1 MRYLIMQLG
10 DRKTLLR
17 RLNPGDQS
25 ATQQRLLSNAR
36 IPGVTQWF
44 FDHEKTQD
52 WLSGNDGRVLWLN
65 GPSATGKTF
74 ITSSL
79 VSHILDDQILSSTGA
94 AVYHFGRHELQYNL
108 ADYNLA
114 LRSITRQ
121 LVSQLPEESTLP
133 AQILETIDDG
143 FGDAETTVA
152 ILQMLASEFG
162 RIIIILDGVDSSNE
176 AGLRE
181 LMEILLRKKTRLR
194 IMMTSQSPPSDTLID
209 TFGMSTI
216 TARATDQDL
225 SLYHAKAIDEAP
237 VSTEVLDDS
246 HTRLFPYQKLMD
258 MAHGR
263 FLPIIRSWFTNI
275 ASQPNTVLLSL
286 VESWSPNSSM
296 DISRA
301 FCEALVNEI
310 QTSKHS
316 DMTLCS
322 LYYLV
327 YGEENGYTFTP
338 SMLWEALIAWGIR
351 DEDNTVFTLTQISN
365 ACADF
370 AFIDTE
376 TKIMKLRSPLLMD
389 YLRTEVFGDKY
400 HARHIRATFRYLT
413 RGDYEGACK
422 SSGELKERLRAH
434 PFLCYAARTLSPSLA
449 AFPALPY
456 DRDFLKMTASHRSV
470 DSYLQAAEAWP
481 YIDEESYDEFEAE
494 EERWRCYTKAYT
506 PLHLAAHFGARETL
520 IQSLVDRG
528 DNIEARAANG
538 QTALHIAAEI
548 GDSSHTVKRLLE
560 CGANVAAV
568 DEDGLTPLAHAIVY
582 GCLESV
588 RLLIS
593 HGADIKA
600 LDEEDLLECSREK
613 PDVAEFLVGLGV
625 EMPVEESEPE
635 E

>member
-1 MRYLIMQLG
+1 MQLS
-10 DRKTLLR
+10 DRKLLLR

-25 ATQQRLLSNAR
+25 ATQQRLLNDAR
-36 IPGVTQWF
+36 IPGVAQWF
-44 FDHEKTQD
+44 FDHETTQD
-52 WLSGNDGRVLWLN
+52 WLTGNDGRVLWLH

-74 ITSSL
+74 ITSNL
-79 VSHILDDQILSSTGA
+79 VSHILDDQILPNTGV
-94 AVYHFGRHELQYNL
+94 AVYHFDRHELQYNL

-121 LVSQLPEESTLP
+121 LVSQLPEESPLP

-143 FGDAETTVA
+143 LGDTESTV
-152 ILQMLASEFG
+152 IIVQMLASAFS

-181 LMEILLRKKTRLR
+181 LMGILLKEKAQLR
-194 IMMTSQSPPSDTLID
+194 IMLTSRGPPSRPLSHG
-209 TFGMSTI
+209 FGMNTI

-225 SLYHAKAIDEAP
+225 SLYHARAIDEAP
-237 VSTEVLDDS
+237 VNAEVLDDS
-246 HTRLFPYQKLMD
+246 NTRLFPYRKLID
-258 MAHGR
+258 MADGR
-263 FLPIIRSWFTNI
+263 FLPIIPTWFSNI
-275 ASQPNTVLLSL
+275 ASQPNTAFLNL
-286 VESWSPNSSM
+286 VDSWSPNSSI
-296 DISRA
+296 DVSPV
-301 FCEALVNEI
+301 FCKALVDGIE
-310 QTSKHS
+310 TSKHS
-316 DMTLCS
+316 DVVLCS

-327 YGEENGYTFTP
+327 YGEENGDTFTP

-370 AFIDTE
+370 AFIDTK
-376 TKIMKLRSPLLMD
+376 TKVIKLRSPLLLD
-389 YLRTEVFGDKY
+389 YLRNEVFDDKY
-400 HARHIRATFRYLT
+400 HARHIKATFLYLT
-413 RGDYEGACK
+413 RSDHEGACR
-422 SSGELKERLRAH
+422 SSLELKERLKAH

-449 AFPALPY
+449 ALPSLPY
-456 DRDFLKMTASHRSV
+456 DRDFLRMTTSHRSV

-481 YIDEESYDEFEAE
+481 YIDEQSYDEFEAE
-494 EERWRCYTKAYT
+494 EERWRCYTRGYT

-528 DNIEARAANG
+528 DNIEAQAANG
-538 QTALHIAAEI
+538 QTPLHIAAEI

-560 CGANVAAV
+560 HGANVAAV
-568 DEDGLTPLAHAIVY
+568 DEDELTPLAHAIVY

-593 HGADIKA
+593 HGADINA
-600 LDEEDLLECSREK
+600 LDEEDLLECSREN
-613 PDVAEFLVGLGV
+613 PAIAEFLVGLGV
-625 EMPVEESEPE
+625 EMPAGESEPE

>member
-1 MRYLIMQLG
+1 
-10 DRKTLLR
+10 
-17 RLNPGDQS
+17 
-25 ATQQRLLSNAR
+25 
-36 IPGVTQWF
+36 
-44 FDHEKTQD
+44 
-52 WLSGNDGRVLWLN
+52 
-65 GPSATGKTF
+65 
-74 ITSSL
+74 
-79 VSHILDDQILSSTGA
+79 
-94 AVYHFGRHELQYNL
+94 
-108 ADYNLA
+108 
-114 LRSITRQ
+114 
-121 LVSQLPEESTLP
+121 
-133 AQILETIDDG
+133 
-143 FGDAETTVA
+143 
-152 ILQMLASEFG
+152 
-162 RIIIILDGVDSSNE
+162 
-176 AGLRE
+176 
-181 LMEILLRKKTRLR
+181 
-194 IMMTSQSPPSDTLID
+194 
-209 TFGMSTI
+209 
-216 TARATDQDL
+216 
-225 SLYHAKAIDEAP
+225 
-237 VSTEVLDDS
+237 
-246 HTRLFPYQKLMD
+246 MD
-258 MAHGR
+258 V
-263 FLPIIRSWFTNI
+263 P
-275 ASQPNTVLLSL
+275 
-286 VESWSPNSSM
+286 
-296 DISRA
+296 RA
-301 FCEALVNEI
+301 FCEALANEI

-449 AFPALPY
+449 AFPALSY
-456 DRDFLKMTASHRSV
+456 DKDFLKMTASHRSV

-560 CGANVAAV
+560 CGANVSAV

-593 HGADIKA
+593 HGADTKA
-600 LDEEDLLECSREK
+600 LDEEDLLECSHEK